1 MIANKEIL
9 LTELVFK
16 FSRSGGAGG
25 QHVNKVSSKVLLQWD
40 VAGSTVFSE
49 DQKAILFHA
58 LSNRINKDG
67 VLQLESDNDR
77 SQLKNKEIAI
87 QRFLTI
93 VDTALIPVKARK
105 KTRIP
110 YSKVV
115 DRLDRKKRQSE
126 LKKSRSKKFD
136 D

>member
-40 VAGSTVFSE
+40 VARSTFFSQ

-77 SQLKNKEIAI
+77 SQVKNKEIAI

-136 D
+136 E